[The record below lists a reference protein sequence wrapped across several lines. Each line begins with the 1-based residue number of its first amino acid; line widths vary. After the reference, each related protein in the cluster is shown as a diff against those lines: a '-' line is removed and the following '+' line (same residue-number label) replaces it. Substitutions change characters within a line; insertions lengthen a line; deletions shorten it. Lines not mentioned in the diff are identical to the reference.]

1 MRGYKDPDCEL
12 LLLSGKVLS
21 VDRLPMRNGKTHM
34 NDFDLVIRG
43 GTVVTAADTVRADVG
58 IRAGRIATV
67 GHTVEGGRKV
77 IDASSLLVLPGG
89 IDSHVHLAQP
99 AFGGPTMADDFESGT
114 RSAIAGGNTTVIPF
128 ALQPR
133 GVSLRASVVDYHKK
147 AAGKCHADYGFHL
160 IITDPSP
167 SVLGQEMPSQ
177 VGDGY
182 TSFKVFMTY
191 DDLVLNDRQLL
202 EVFECARECSALVMV
217 HCEGYDA
224 IRFMTE
230 RLERAGKTAPYYHAV
245 SRPQLVEREAT
256 HRAISHAQLTDVP
269 IMIVHVSAREPMEQI
284 RWARQKGLKVYGETC
299 PQYVALTAD
308 DLKGLNMDE
317 TGGKYVCSPP
327 PRDRESWEAIWEGIQ
342 TGVFQTFSSDHC
354 PFVYGSVEGKLNPK
368 ARTSFRW
375 VPNGIPGVE
384 TRMQILF
391 SKGVAEGRINLNE
404 FVALTSTNHAKMYGL
419 YPKKGSIAPGFDAD
433 VVLWDP
439 NRKETI
445 RQELMHHGADYTPYE
460 GQAVTGWPVM
470 TVLRGKIVM
479 EDGRILGEPG
489 DGDFLKR
496 GLSPYAARNAAAG

>member
-1 MRGYKDPDCEL
+1 M
-12 LLLSGKVLS
+12 S
-21 VDRLPMRNGKTHM
+21 
-34 NDFDLVIRG
+34 DFDLVIRG
-43 GTVVTAADTVRADVG
+43 GTVVTAADTVKADVG
-58 IRAGRIATV
+58 IRSGRIATV
-67 GHTVEGGRKV
+67 AQKIEGGTKV
-77 IDASSLLVLPGG
+77 IDVSGMLVMPGG

-99 AFGGPTMADDFESGT
+99 GFGGPAMADDFESGT
-114 RSAIAGGNTTVIPF
+114 RSAIGGGNTTLLPF

-133 GVSLRASVVDYHKK
+133 GASLRTSVLEYHK
-147 AAGKCHADYGFHL
+147 AAEGKCYTDYGFHL
-160 IITDPSP
+160 IISDPTP
-167 SVLGQEMPSQ
+167 SVLGQELPAL

-202 EVFECARECSALVMV
+202 EVFDCARGCGALVMV

-224 IRFMTE
+224 IRFMTD
-230 RLERAGKTAPYYHAV
+230 RLERAGKTAPYYHAI
-245 SRPQLVEREAT
+245 SRPESVEREAT
-256 HRAISHAQLTDVP
+256 HRAISYAELTDVP
-269 IMIVHVSAREPMEQI
+269 IMIVHVSGREPMEQI
-284 RWARQKGLKVYGETC
+284 RWAQRKGLKIYGETC

-327 PRDRESWEAIWEGIQ
+327 PRDRASWDAIWEGIR

-354 PFVYGSVEGKLNPK
+354 PFTYGGVMGKLNPK

-384 TRMQILF
+384 TRLQILF
-391 SKGVAEGRINLNE
+391 SKGVVEGRITLNE

-433 VVLWDP
+433 IVIWDP

-460 GQAVTGWPVM
+460 GQAVTGWPIM
-470 TVLRGKIVM
+470 TILRGKVVM
-479 EDGRILGEPG
+479 EEGKILGTPG
-489 DGDFLKR
+489 DGSFLKR
-496 GLSPYAARNAAAG
+496 GLSPYAARQQAAA

>member
-1 MRGYKDPDCEL
+1 MD
-12 LLLSGKVLS
+12 
-21 VDRLPMRNGKTHM
+21 
-34 NDFDLVIRG
+34 DFDLVIRG
-43 GTVVTAADTVRADVG
+43 GTIVTAADTVKADVG
-58 IRAGRIATV
+58 VRSGRIAAV
-67 GHTVEGGRKV
+67 AEKLDGGAKV
-77 IDASSLLVLPGG
+77 IDASGMLVMPGG

-99 AFGGPTMADDFESGT
+99 AFGGPAMADGFESGT

-133 GVSLRASVVDYHKK
+133 GASLRSSVIDYHKE
-147 AAGKCHADYGFHL
+147 AEGKSYVDYGFHL

-167 SVLGQEMPSQ
+167 SVLGQELPAL
-177 VGDGY
+177 VEDGY

-191 DDLVLNDRQLL
+191 EDMVLNDGELL
-202 EVFECARECSALVMV
+202 KVFDCARDCGALVMV

-230 RLERAGKTAPYYHAV
+230 RLEKAGKTAPFYHAV
-245 SRPQLVEREAT
+245 SRPQSVEREAT
-256 HRAISHAQLTDVP
+256 HRAISHAELVDVP
-269 IMIVHVSAREPMEQI
+269 IMVVHVSGRESMEQI
-284 RWARQKGLKVYGETC
+284 RWAQQKGLRIYGETC
-299 PQYVALTAD
+299 PQYIALTAD

-327 PRDRESWEAIWEGIQ
+327 PRDHQSWEAIWEGIR

-354 PFVYGSVEGKLNPK
+354 PFTYGSINGKLNPK

-391 SKGVAEGRINLNE
+391 SRGVVEGRITLNQ

-419 YPKKGSIAPGFDAD
+419 YPKKGSIAPGCDAD
-433 VVLWDP
+433 IVIWDP

-445 RQELMHHGADYTPYE
+445 RQELMHHGSDYTPYE
-460 GQAVTGWPVM
+460 GQVVTGWPIM
-470 TVLRGKIVM
+470 TILRGKVAM
-479 EDGRILGEPG
+479 ENGRILGAPG
-489 DGDFLKR
+489 DGGFLKR
-496 GLSPYAARNAAAG
+496 GLSPYAAQRGVGSFTDVAQ